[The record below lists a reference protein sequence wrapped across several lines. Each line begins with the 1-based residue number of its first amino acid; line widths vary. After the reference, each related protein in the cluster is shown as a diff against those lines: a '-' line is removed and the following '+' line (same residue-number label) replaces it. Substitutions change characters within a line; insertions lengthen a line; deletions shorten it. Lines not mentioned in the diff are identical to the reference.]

1 MCFRINCF
9 LEEVLSNATWE
20 ICPECPNDYK
30 SFGSTFNTNEYGVLA
45 GQVYFCHSV
54 SVKKKVFWFLPELLT
69 DWVRVTLQ
77 VLILDSTCP
86 YVSFY
91 SSAIKGKN

>member
-1 MCFRINCF
+1 MTISHLEALLTLTSMVF
-9 LEEVLSNATWE
+9 L
-20 ICPECPNDYK
+20 
-30 SFGSTFNTNEYGVLA
+30 
-45 GQVYFCHSV
+45 QVRFTCVTV